1 MRPSSSLWLADT
13 RVDVVALLSFAFGFE
28 SVIYMNDDDDDPL
41 QAVRKYLSWPN
52 SSPGVGGAKGKYW
65 LREREWDRTPTSS
78 GLLFFSVSVRPSL
91 QSVWPDLA
99 KFQHFGKNYIV
110 YGNFLV
116 WFFVWYL
123 ANFCTRKFMPM
134 GKFSMIQAPK
144 DWKIRWP
151 PSHTGC
157 SLLVWEL
164 SSCVMASPVCRRIG
178 QRMQ

>member
-1 MRPSSSLWLADT
+1 MAGRYPSRRCCTSFICLRFRERNLHERRRRRPSSGREKIFVLAQLIS
-13 RVDVVALLSFAFGFE
+13 RCWRS
-28 SVIYMNDDDDDPL
+28 
-41 QAVRKYLSWPN
+41 
-52 SSPGVGGAKGKYW
+52 KGEI
-65 LREREWDRTPTSS
+65 LIEREREWERTPTSS

-99 KFQHFGKNYIV
+99 KFQHFGKNFIV